1 MTGSLEDGLLDE
13 SSLRKASRQFHVT
26 TNLVLST
33 SVAACGYF
41 AYGFAAGYS
50 SPAQSG
56 IMDDLGLSIAEYS
69 VFASIMIFGGMIGA
83 LISGKV
89 ADIFGRRATM
99 WLSDLFFIMGWCS
112 ITFGKRAWWLDAG
125 RLLMGVGAGIY
136 LYVGPIYISE
146 VTPKNIRGSFVAAAS
161 CTLTLG
167 FSLVYYIGNN
177 MSWRTLA
184 LVGAT
189 PSFIQVLGVF
199 FIPESPRWL
208 SKIGLEKE
216 VEASLQRLRGE
227 NADISTEAAEI
238 KDFTETVQRHSGST
252 FMDLFSRKYGRPL
265 IIGVGLMAL
274 VQLGGNNA
282 ITSFASSIFRAA
294 GCSADSAS
302 QVMAVL
308 QLPFAVT
315 SIILTEKAG
324 RRLLMLVRLMTVG
337 YFGWDLL
344 RMLACSIGVSF
355 QGAKLGDI
363 YMNQLPVSHLLL
375 PHINVVLMLLISMIM
390 LYHEQGYHPSTEI
403 TSPMVYAGI
412 LLFSVSFT
420 MGMGGTPW
428 IIMSEIL
435 PINIKGSAGS
445 LMTLINCFTSWIV
458 SYAFN
463 FLFEWNAAGTFF
475 LFAFFC
481 GSVVVFVAMLVPETK
496 GRTLEEIQASMT
508 LLQ

>member
-1 MTGSLEDGLLDE
+1 MTGSMEDGLLDE

-146 VTPKNIRGSFVAAAS
+146 VTPKNIRGSVVAAAS

-238 KDFTETVQRHSGST
+238 KDFTETVQRHSTST
-252 FMDLFSRKYGRPL
+252 FMDLFSRKYARPL

-294 GCSADSAS
+294 GCSAESGS
-302 QVMAVL
+302 KVMAVL
-308 QLPFAVT
+308 QLPFAIT

-324 RRLLMLVRLMTVG
+324 RRLLMLVTSAGTCLG
-337 YFGWDLL
+337 CLL
-344 RMLACSIGVSF
+344 VA
-355 QGAKLGDI
+355 LGF
-363 YMNQLPVSHLLL
+363 LFK
-375 PHINVVLMLLISMIM
+375 
-390 LYHEQGYHPSTEI
+390 GYHLSTEL
-403 TSPMVYAGI
+403 TSSMVYTGI

-445 LMTLINCFTSWIV
+445 LVTLINCFTSWIV
-458 SYAFN
+458 GYAFN

>member
-1 MTGSLEDGLLDE
+1 MTESIEEGLLDG
-13 SSLRKASRQFHVT
+13 SSLRKASWEFHVT
-26 TNLVLST
+26 ANIVLSS

-41 AYGFAAGYS
+41 AYGFAAGYA

-69 VFASIMIFGGMIGA
+69 VFASIMTFGGMIGA

-89 ADIFGRRATM
+89 ADIFGRRVTM
-99 WLSDLFFIMGWCS
+99 WLLDLFFILGWCS
-112 ITFGKRAWWLDAG
+112 ITFGKRARWLDAG
-125 RLLMGVGAGIY
+125 RLLMGVGAGIQ
-136 LYVGPIYISE
+136 LYVAPIYISE
-146 VTPKNIRGSFVAAAS
+146 VTPKNIRGCFVAAAS
-161 CTLTLG
+161 FTLTLG
-167 FSLVYYIGNN
+167 FSLAYYIGNN

-189 PSFIQVLGVF
+189 PCFIQMLGVF

-227 NADISTEAAEI
+227 NTDISTEAAEI
-238 KDFTETVQRHSGST
+238 KDFTETVQQHSGSK
-252 FMDLFSRKYGRPL
+252 FMDLFSRKYARSL
-265 IIGVGLMAL
+265 IVGTGLMAL
-274 VQLGGNNA
+274 VQFGGTSA
-282 ITSFASSIFRAA
+282 ISSFASSIFRAA
-294 GCSADSAS
+294 GCPADLAS
-302 QVMAVL
+302 RVMAVL
-308 QLPFAVT
+308 QLPFAAM

-324 RRLLMLVRLMTVG
+324 RRLLMMVTSAGACLGCFLVALG
-337 YFGWDLL
+337 FLL
-344 RMLACSIGVSF
+344 KDYHQSAE
-355 QGAKLGDI
+355 
-363 YMNQLPVSHLLL
+363 LLTS
-375 PHINVVLMLLISMIM
+375 SMVF
-390 LYHEQGYHPSTEI
+390 T
-403 TSPMVYAGI
+403 GI

-445 LMTLINCFTSWIV
+445 LTTLVNCFTSWIV

-463 FLFEWNAAGTFF
+463 FLFQWNAAGVFF

>member
-1 MTGSLEDGLLDE
+1 MEEGLLDG
-13 SSLRKASRQFHVT
+13 SSPRKASWQFHITANV
-26 TNLVLST
+26 VLSS

-41 AYGFAAGYS
+41 AFGFASAYT

-69 VFASIMIFGGMIGA
+69 FFASIMTFGGMIGA

-89 ADIFGRRATM
+89 AEFFGRRVTM
-99 WLSDLFFIMGWCS
+99 WLLDLLFILGWCS

-125 RLLMGVGAGIY
+125 RLLIGVGVGIN
-136 LYVGPIYISE
+136 LYVAPIYISE
-146 VTPKNIRGSFVAAAS
+146 VTPKNIRGSFGAAATF
-161 CTLTLG
+161 TLTLG
-167 FSLVYYIGNN
+167 FSLAYYIGNN

-189 PSFIQVLGVF
+189 PCFIQVLGVF
-199 FIPESPRWL
+199 VIPESPRWL

-216 VEASLQRLRGE
+216 VEASLQRLRGK

-238 KDFTETVQRHSGST
+238 KEFTETVQQLSASK
-252 FMDLFSRKYGRPL
+252 FMDLFSKRYARPL
-265 IIGVGLMAL
+265 IVGTGLMAL
-274 VQLGGNNA
+274 VQFGGTNA
-282 ITSFASSIFRAA
+282 VSSFASSIFRAA

-308 QLPFAVT
+308 QIPFSAL

-324 RRLLMLVRLMTVG
+324 RRLLMLVTSAGACLG
-337 YFGWDLL
+337 CLL
-344 RMLACSIGVSF
+344 VA
-355 QGAKLGDI
+355 LGFLFKN
-363 YMNQLPVSHLLL
+363 YHTSVELTSSM
-375 PHINVVLMLLISMIM
+375 VLI
-390 LYHEQGYHPSTEI
+390 
-403 TSPMVYAGI
+403 GI
-412 LLFSVSFT
+412 LLFSVSYT

-428 IIMSEIL
+428 IIMAEIL

-458 SYAFN
+458 TYAFN
-463 FLFEWNAAGTFF
+463 FVFERNAAGTFF

-481 GSVVVFVAMLVPETK
+481 GSILVFVAMLVPETK

>member
-1 MTGSLEDGLLDE
+1 
-13 SSLRKASRQFHVT
+13 
-26 TNLVLST
+26 
-33 SVAACGYF
+33 
-41 AYGFAAGYS
+41 
-50 SPAQSG
+50 
-56 IMDDLGLSIAEYS
+56 MDDLGLSIAEYS

-89 ADIFGRRATM
+89 ADIFGRRTTM

-112 ITFGKRAWWLDAG
+112 ITFGKRVWWLDAG
-125 RLLMGVGAGIY
+125 RLLTGVGAGIQI
-136 LYVGPIYISE
+136 YVGPIYISE
-146 VTPKNIRGSFVAAAS
+146 VTPKNIRGGFVAAAS

-184 LVGAT
+184 LVGAI

-238 KDFTETVQRHSGST
+238 KDFTETVQQHSGST
-252 FMDLFSRKYGRPL
+252 FMDLFSWKYARPL
-265 IIGVGLMAL
+265 I
-274 VQLGGNNA
+274 LGGTNA

-308 QLPFAVT
+308 QLPFAVA

-324 RRLLMLVRLMTVG
+324 RRLLMLVTSAGTCLG
-337 YFGWDLL
+337 CLL
-344 RMLACSIGVSF
+344 VA
-355 QGAKLGDI
+355 LGF
-363 YMNQLPVSHLLL
+363 LFK
-375 PHINVVLMLLISMIM
+375 
-390 LYHEQGYHPSTEI
+390 GYHSSAEL
-403 TSPMVYAGI
+403 TSSMVYTGI

-420 MGMGGTPW
+420 VGMGGTPW

-445 LMTLINCFTSWIV
+445 LTALINCFTSWIV

>member
-1 MTGSLEDGLLDE
+1 MTGSMEEGLLDG
-13 SSLRKASRQFHVT
+13 SSLRKASWRFHVT
-26 TNLVLST
+26 ANIVLS
-33 SVAACGYF
+33 SLVAACGHF
-41 AYGFAAGYS
+41 AYGFAAGYA

-69 VFASIMIFGGMIGA
+69 VFASIMTFGGMIGA

-89 ADIFGRRATM
+89 ADIFGRRVTM
-99 WLSDLFFIMGWCS
+99 WLLDLFFILGWCS
-112 ITFGKRAWWLDAG
+112 ITFGKRAWWLEAG
-125 RLLMGVGAGIY
+125 RLLMGVGAGIH
-136 LYVGPIYISE
+136 LYVAPIYISE
-146 VTPKNIRGSFVAAAS
+146 VTPKNIRGSCVAAAS
-161 CTLTLG
+161 FALTLG
-167 FSLVYYIGNN
+167 FSLAYYIGNN

-189 PSFIQVLGVF
+189 PCFIQVLGVF

-216 VEASLQRLRGE
+216 VEASLKRLRGE

-238 KDFTETVQRHSGST
+238 KDFTETVQQHSGST
-252 FMDLFSRKYGRPL
+252 FMDLFSRKYARPL
-265 IIGVGLMAL
+265 IIGTGLMAL
-274 VQLGGNNA
+274 VQFGGSNA
-282 ITSFASSIFRAA
+282 VTSFASSIFRAA

-302 QVMAVL
+302 RAMAVL
-308 QLPFAVT
+308 QLPFAAM

-324 RRLLMLVRLMTVG
+324 RRLLMMVWSMT
-337 YFGWDLL
+337 Y
-344 RMLACSIGVSF
+344 
-355 QGAKLGDI
+355 
-363 YMNQLPVSHLLL
+363 N
-375 PHINVVLMLLISMIM
+375 
-390 LYHEQGYHPSTEI
+390 HPSTEL
-403 TSPMVYAGI
+403 TSSMVLTGI
-412 LLFSVSFT
+412 LVCENNILYSLIFSLLFRTPAAWQSPYILIPPMTSIFCHHFVDFSFYKQLFSVFFT

-445 LMTLINCFTSWIV
+445 LTTLVNCFTSWIV

-481 GSVVVFVAMLVPETK
+481 GSVVIFVAMLVPETK

>member
-1 MTGSLEDGLLDE
+1 MTGSMEDGLLDE
-13 SSLRKASRQFHVT
+13 NSIRKASRQFHVT

-56 IMDDLGLSIAEYS
+56 VMDDLGLSIAEYS

-89 ADIFGRRATM
+89 ADIFGRRTTM

-112 ITFGKRAWWLDAG
+112 ITFGKRVWWLDAG
-125 RLLMGVGAGIY
+125 RLLTGVGAGIQI
-136 LYVGPIYISE
+136 YV
-146 VTPKNIRGSFVAAAS
+146 

-184 LVGAT
+184 LVGAI

-238 KDFTETVQRHSGST
+238 KDFTETVQQHSGST
-252 FMDLFSRKYGRPL
+252 FMDLFSWKYARPL
-265 IIGVGLMAL
+265 IIVVGLMAL
-274 VQLGGNNA
+274 VQLGGTNA

-308 QLPFAVT
+308 QLPFAVA

-324 RRLLMLVRLMTVG
+324 RRLLMLVTSAGTCLG
-337 YFGWDLL
+337 CLL
-344 RMLACSIGVSF
+344 VA
-355 QGAKLGDI
+355 LGF
-363 YMNQLPVSHLLL
+363 LFK
-375 PHINVVLMLLISMIM
+375 
-390 LYHEQGYHPSTEI
+390 GYHSSAEL
-403 TSPMVYAGI
+403 TSSMVYTGI

-420 MGMGGTPW
+420 VGMGGTPW

-445 LMTLINCFTSWIV
+445 LTALINCFTSWIV

>member
-1 MTGSLEDGLLDE
+1 MTGSMEEGLLDG
-13 SSLRKASRQFHVT
+13 SSLRKASWRFHVT
-26 TNLVLST
+26 ANIVLS
-33 SVAACGYF
+33 SLVAACGHF
-41 AYGFAAGYS
+41 AYGFAAGYA

-69 VFASIMIFGGMIGA
+69 VFASIMTFGGMIGA

-89 ADIFGRRATM
+89 ADIFGRRVTM
-99 WLSDLFFIMGWCS
+99 WLLDLFFILGWCS
-112 ITFGKRAWWLDAG
+112 ITFGKRAWWLEAG
-125 RLLMGVGAGIY
+125 RLLMGVGAGIH
-136 LYVGPIYISE
+136 LYVAPIYISE
-146 VTPKNIRGSFVAAAS
+146 VTPKNIRGSCVAAAS
-161 CTLTLG
+161 FALTLG
-167 FSLVYYIGNN
+167 FSLAYYIGNN

-189 PSFIQVLGVF
+189 PCFIQVLGVF

-216 VEASLQRLRGE
+216 VEASLKRLRGE

-238 KDFTETVQRHSGST
+238 KDFTETVQQHSGST
-252 FMDLFSRKYGRPL
+252 FMDLFSRKYARPL
-265 IIGVGLMAL
+265 IIGTGLMAL
-274 VQLGGNNA
+274 VQFGGSNA
-282 ITSFASSIFRAA
+282 VTSFASSIFRAA

-302 QVMAVL
+302 RAMAVL
-308 QLPFAVT
+308 QLPFAAM

-324 RRLLMLVRLMTVG
+324 RRLLMMVTSAGACLGCLLV
-337 YFGWDLL
+337 
-344 RMLACSIGVSF
+344 A
-355 QGAKLGDI
+355 LGF
-363 YMNQLPVSHLLL
+363 LF
-375 PHINVVLMLLISMIM
+375 
-390 LYHEQGYHPSTEI
+390 E
-403 TSPMVYAGI
+403 
-412 LLFSVSFT
+412 LFSVFFT

-445 LMTLINCFTSWIV
+445 LTTLVNCFTSWIV

-481 GSVVVFVAMLVPETK
+481 GSVVIFVAMLVPETK

>member
-1 MTGSLEDGLLDE
+1 MTGSMEEGLLDG
-13 SSLRKASRQFHVT
+13 SSLRKASWRFHVT
-26 TNLVLST
+26 ANIVLS
-33 SVAACGYF
+33 SLVAACGHF
-41 AYGFAAGYS
+41 AYGFAAGYA

-69 VFASIMIFGGMIGA
+69 VFASIMTFGGMIGA

-89 ADIFGRRATM
+89 ADIFGRRVTM
-99 WLSDLFFIMGWCS
+99 WLLDLFFILGWCS
-112 ITFGKRAWWLDAG
+112 ITFGKRAWWLEAG
-125 RLLMGVGAGIY
+125 RLLMGVGAGIH
-136 LYVGPIYISE
+136 LYVAPIYISE
-146 VTPKNIRGSFVAAAS
+146 VTPKNIRGSCVAAAS
-161 CTLTLG
+161 FALTLG
-167 FSLVYYIGNN
+167 FSLAYYIGNN

-189 PSFIQVLGVF
+189 PCFIQVLGVF

-216 VEASLQRLRGE
+216 VEASLKRLRGE

-238 KDFTETVQRHSGST
+238 KDFTETVQQHSGST
-252 FMDLFSRKYGRPL
+252 FMDLFSRKYARPL
-265 IIGVGLMAL
+265 IIGTGLMAL
-274 VQLGGNNA
+274 VQFGGSNA
-282 ITSFASSIFRAA
+282 VTSFASSIFRAA

-302 QVMAVL
+302 RAMAVL
-308 QLPFAVT
+308 QLPFAAM

-324 RRLLMLVRLMTVG
+324 RRLLMMVTSAGACLGCLLV
-337 YFGWDLL
+337 
-344 RMLACSIGVSF
+344 A
-355 QGAKLGDI
+355 LGFLFE
-363 YMNQLPVSHLLL
+363 YN
-375 PHINVVLMLLISMIM
+375 
-390 LYHEQGYHPSTEI
+390 HPSTEL
-403 TSPMVYAGI
+403 TSSMVLTGI
-412 LLFSVSFT
+412 LLFSVFFT

-445 LMTLINCFTSWIV
+445 LTTLVNCFTSWIV

-481 GSVVVFVAMLVPETK
+481 GSVVIFVAMLVPETK